1 MSRRKKPRY
10 PVAASA
16 TATIDQ
22 PSAVNYSGW
31 GWSGYAGANQ
41 TEARGQVHYP
51 ELDTRRELDQWSR
64 LELIRKIR
72 FLVRNEGVI
81 RGFVKNAPRFV
92 GLRTPRATTSDVEWN
107 REVNRRFLDRFSVP
121 GVFDISGKFTFWT
134 AQPMI
139 LRAGF
144 TDGELLTALS
154 ASEAGRA
161 MFAFYESHQLANP
174 KDAGKEWQ
182 DGVLANKHG
191 RHLYYGLR
199 DGASG
204 DGVRL
209 SARDTHYFGYFES
222 PGHPRA
228 VPPLAHAVNHML
240 DRMEIRADTKTGIK
254 GASLASMVREMEAN
268 APGGK
273 AKDGLPGIL
282 SSVRA
287 PNGGDY
293 GTAKVWAG
301 GQVIDLPPGVTA
313 KILHDDRPSANQMEM
328 MDSLVRDAALGF
340 GLPPEVLYQMQRLT
354 GPGVRLVLDL
364 ADSWIRDQQEH
375 LDGWVSLVWSYFIA
389 REIRHGGLRFPK
401 DERWWSHKISGSR
414 NLTIDRSK
422 EMKSRLDVLESG
434 LDTAE
439 NFCEEFFGADADDVD
454 DAHLARMAA
463 RMEKCAALGIPY
475 DRAFPPRQG
484 AAAPAAAAA
493 EEQDDDAADR
503 PETPAEEDA

>member
-10 PVAASA
+10 PAASA
-16 TATIDQ
+16 ATTATIDQ
-22 PSAVNYSGW
+22 PSAVSYTGW
-31 GWSGYAGANQ
+31 GFSGYAGANQ

-51 ELDTRRELDQWSR
+51 ELDTRKELDSWSR
-64 LELIRKIR
+64 TELIRKIR

-92 GLRTPRATTSDVEWN
+92 GLRTPRGATTDKDWN
-107 REVNRRFLDRFSVP
+107 REVNQRFLDRFSTP
-121 GVFDISGKFTFWT
+121 GVFDVAGKFTFWT
-134 AQPMI
+134 AQPML
-139 LRAGF
+139 LRSAF
-144 TDGELLTALS
+144 TDGEALTALT
-154 ASEAGRA
+154 ASESDRA

-174 KDAGKEWQ
+174 KDGGKEWQ
-182 DGVLANKHG
+182 EGVLANKHG

-204 DGVRL
+204 NGIRL

-222 PGHPRA
+222 PGHVRA

-240 DRMEIRADTKTGIK
+240 DRMEVRADTKTGIK
-254 GASLASMVREMEAN
+254 GSSLASMVREMEAS

-282 SSVRA
+282 GTTRA

-301 GQVIDLPPGVTA
+301 GQVLDLPPGVTA
-313 KILHDDRPSANQMEM
+313 KILHDDRPSPNQMDF

-340 GLPPEVLYQMQRLT
+340 GLPPEVLYQMQKMT
-354 GPGVRLVLDL
+354 GPGIRFVMDV

-375 LDGWVSLVWSYFIA
+375 LDGWVSLVWTYFVA
-389 REIRHGGLRFPK
+389 REIKYGGLRRPT
-401 DERWWSHKISGSR
+401 DPRWWSHAISGTR

-422 EMKSRLDVLESG
+422 EMKARMDAVDSG
-434 LDTAE
+434 FDTAE
-439 NFCEEFFGADADDVD
+439 NFCEEMFGTDADHVD
-454 DAHLARMAA
+454 DARLTRIQARMA
-463 RMEKCAALGIPY
+463 KCEELGIPY

-484 AAAPAAAAA
+484 AAAPAAAM
-493 EEQDDDAADR
+493 EEDTPDPDDDD
-503 PETPAEEDA
+503 TPPPARS